1 MNRRYHLERHLT
13 ELQSIITNHESGRKL
28 LSTEEE
34 YHRHL
39 KFVHGL
45 QRKLAMLTTTTTTNN
60 NEQKKDPK
68 MEALVIEEEIRLQE
82 RMLVGE
88 FLWDMEN
95 GELVLKEENEK
106 MND

>member
-45 QRKLAMLTTTTTTNN
+45 QRKLATLTTTTTNN
-60 NEQKKDPK
+60 NDN
-68 MEALVIEEEIRLQE
+68 
-82 RMLVGE
+82 
-88 FLWDMEN
+88 DT
-95 GELVLKEENEK
+95 
-106 MND
+106 MNTNNYNNNNNNFGRGA